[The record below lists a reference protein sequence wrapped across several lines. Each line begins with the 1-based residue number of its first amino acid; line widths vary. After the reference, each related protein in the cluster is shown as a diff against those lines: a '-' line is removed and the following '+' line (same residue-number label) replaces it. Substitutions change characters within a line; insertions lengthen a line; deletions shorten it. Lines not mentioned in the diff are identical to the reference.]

1 MSHLHYEIEDAV
13 THEPSIF
20 IYKETIQLILG
31 DNIIYDGENLMSDL
45 KRYTIALKVII
56 FLLLLNVM
64 IGGNYIF
71 TVLIYA
77 FVCILMIVRTLIVPS
92 ESKAK
97 IYLNLLYVIIMILQ
111 ITFMTLVTFR
121 EDQTLVQRVIGRLF
135 GAAVIWFP
143 FLVER
148 FATINKY
155 TSFYL
160 PSASEVAS
168 ISFSD
173 IKAGRDKIISTMEI
187 IERAGQAFSVDN
199 LKEIRDDL
207 HRHNSFQ
214 YINQGV
220 LTEEYFDEAKKWI
233 EDGYIYLI
241 LSNTGSPAS
250 EIISTFTQKQYNHA
264 SLSFDSELKTVISY
278 NGGERV
284 YPPGLNYEMIDFFNK
299 KDDASILVYKL
310 ACTTEQKTKI
320 LDKVRE
326 INRDG
331 SAYNLMGLLLKYS
344 NKPNIMFC
352 SQFVHKMLTY
362 GGIAYF
368 DKSDGEV
375 KPTDLIEMDYYRKL
389 EFMYEMKLNE
399 K

>member
-1 MSHLHYEIEDAV
+1 ME
-13 THEPSIF
+13 
-20 IYKETIQLILG
+20 
-31 DNIIYDGENLMSDL
+31 DL
-45 KRYTIALKVII
+45 KRYTIALKVIVL
-56 FLLLLNVM
+56 LLLLNVM
-64 IGGNYIF
+64 IGGNYLF
-71 TVLIYA
+71 TVLIYV
-77 FVCILMIVRTLIVPS
+77 FVCLLMIVRTLIVPS
-92 ESKAK
+92 ESRAK
-97 IYLNLLYVIIMILQ
+97 IYLNLLYIVIMGLQ
-111 ITFMTLVTFR
+111 ITYMTLVTFQ
-121 EDQTLVQRVIGRLF
+121 DNQTQVHRFIGRLF

-160 PSASEVAS
+160 PSAQEVAS

-173 IKAGRDKIISTMEI
+173 IKAGRNKIISTMEI
-187 IERAGQAFSVDN
+187 LEKAGQAFSVEN
-199 LKEIRDDL
+199 LKEIKDDL
-207 HRHNSFQ
+207 YRHNSFE
-214 YINQGV
+214 YINKGV
-220 LTEEYFDEAKKWI
+220 LTDEYFIEAEKWL
-233 EDGYIYLI
+233 EDGYIYII

-264 SLSFDSELKTVISY
+264 SLSFDSELKTIISY

-299 KDDASILVYKL
+299 KEDASILVYKL
-310 ACTTEQKTKI
+310 TCTKEQKTKI
-320 LDKVRE
+320 FEKVKE

-331 SAYNLMGLLLKYS
+331 SAYNLMGLVLKYS
-344 NKPNIMFC
+344 HKPNIMFC

-362 GGIAYF
+362 GGISYF

-375 KPTDLIEMDYYRKL
+375 KPTDLVEMDYYRKL

>member
-1 MSHLHYEIEDAV
+1 M
-13 THEPSIF
+13 
-20 IYKETIQLILG
+20 K
-31 DNIIYDGENLMSDL
+31 DL

-56 FLLLLNVM
+56 LLLLLNVM
-64 IGGNYIF
+64 IGGNYLF
-71 TVLIYA
+71 TVLIYV
-77 FVCILMIVRTLIVPS
+77 FVCLLMIVRTLIVPS
-92 ESKAK
+92 ESRAK
-97 IYLNLLYVIIMILQ
+97 IYLNLLYIVIMVLQ
-111 ITFMTLVTFR
+111 ITYMTLVTFQ
-121 EDQTLVQRVIGRLF
+121 EDQTQLHRFVGRLF

-160 PSASEVAS
+160 PSAGEVAS

-173 IKAGRDKIISTMEI
+173 IKAGRNKIISTMEI
-187 IERAGQAFSVDN
+187 LEKAGQAFSVEN
-199 LKEIRDDL
+199 LKEIKDDL
-207 HRHNSFQ
+207 YRHNSFQ
-214 YINQGV
+214 YINKGV
-220 LTEEYFDEAKKWI
+220 LTDEYFQEAEKWL
-233 EDGYIYLI
+233 EDGYIYII

-299 KDDASILVYKL
+299 KEDASILVYKL
-310 ACTTEQKTKI
+310 SCTKEQKTKI
-320 LDKVRE
+320 FEKVKE

-331 SAYNLMGLLLKYS
+331 SAYNLMGLVLKYS
-344 NKPNIMFC
+344 HKPNIMFC

-362 GGIAYF
+362 GGVSYF

-375 KPTDLIEMDYYRKL
+375 KPTDLVEMDYHRKL

>member
-1 MSHLHYEIEDAV
+1 M
-13 THEPSIF
+13 
-20 IYKETIQLILG
+20 K
-31 DNIIYDGENLMSDL
+31 DL

-56 FLLLLNVM
+56 ILLLINVM
-64 IGGNYIF
+64 IGGNYLF
-71 TVLIYA
+71 TILIYI
-77 FVCILMIVRTLIVPS
+77 FVCLLMIVRTLIVPS
-92 ESKAK
+92 ESRAK
-97 IYLNLLYVIIMILQ
+97 IYLNLLYIVIMGLQ
-111 ITFMTLVTFR
+111 ITFITLITFQ
-121 EDQTLVQRVIGRLF
+121 EDQTEIHKFLGRLF

-160 PSASEVAS
+160 PTAGEVAS

-173 IKAGRDKIISTMEI
+173 IKAGRNKIISTMEI
-187 IERAGQAFSVDN
+187 LEKAGQAFSVEN
-199 LKEIRDDL
+199 LKEIKNEL
-207 HRHNSFQ
+207 YRHNSFE
-214 YINQGV
+214 YINMGV
-220 LTEEYFDEAKKWI
+220 LTKEYFTEAEKWL
-233 EDGYIYLI
+233 EDGYIYII

-250 EIISTFTQKQYNHA
+250 EIISTFTRKQYNHA

-284 YPPGLNYEMIDFFNK
+284 YPPGLNYEMLDFFNK
-299 KDDASILVYKL
+299 KEDASILVYKL
-310 ACTTEQKTKI
+310 ACTKEQKTKI
-320 LDKVRE
+320 FEKVKE

-331 SAYNLMGLLLKYS
+331 SAYNLMGLVLKYS
-344 NKPNIMFC
+344 HKPNIMFC

-362 GGIAYF
+362 GGVSYF
-368 DKSDGEV
+368 DKRDGEV
-375 KPTDLIEMDYYRKL
+375 KPTDLVEMDYYRKL

>member
-1 MSHLHYEIEDAV
+1 M
-13 THEPSIF
+13 
-20 IYKETIQLILG
+20 K
-31 DNIIYDGENLMSDL
+31 DL

-56 FLLLLNVM
+56 LLLLLNVM
-64 IGGNYIF
+64 IGGNYLF
-71 TVLIYA
+71 TVLIYI
-77 FVCILMIVRTLIVPS
+77 FVCLLMIVRTLIVPS
-92 ESKAK
+92 ESRAK
-97 IYLNLLYVIIMILQ
+97 IYLNLLYIVIMGLQ
-111 ITFMTLVTFR
+111 ITYMTLVTFQ
-121 EDQTLVQRVIGRLF
+121 EDQTQLHRFVGRLF

-160 PSASEVAS
+160 PSAGEVAS

-173 IKAGRDKIISTMEI
+173 IKAGRNKIISTMEI
-187 IERAGQAFSVDN
+187 LEKAGQAFSVEN
-199 LKEIRDDL
+199 LKEIKDDL
-207 HRHNSFQ
+207 YRHNSFQ
-214 YINQGV
+214 YINKGV
-220 LTEEYFDEAKKWI
+220 LTDEYFYEAEKWL
-233 EDGYIYLI
+233 EDGYIYII

-264 SLSFDSELKTVISY
+264 SLSFDSELKTIISY

-299 KDDASILVYKL
+299 KEDASILVYKL
-310 ACTTEQKTKI
+310 SCTKEQKTKI
-320 LDKVRE
+320 LDKVKE

-331 SAYNLMGLLLKYS
+331 SAYNLMGLVLKYS
-344 NKPNIMFC
+344 HKPNIMFC

-362 GGIAYF
+362 GGISYF

-375 KPTDLIEMDYYRKL
+375 KPTDLVEMDYHRKL